1 MLIVEFRTVRH
12 VLSAQ
17 SNLFKYMSFLVYVFA
32 ATLNICVGLKMHN
45 EFRHNYVM
53 YEVYF

>member
-17 SNLFKYMSFLVYVFA
+17 SNRFKYMSFLVYVFA